1 MRSFLAVAGLD
12 INNPD
17 RAEELRD
24 HLEWLDERRKQL
36 AQEKVRLEVR
46 NQRQR
51 DMRYKVIF
59 AVLGFFATVAST
71 VWVIP
76 YLTEIKWPL
85 R

>member
-1 MRSFLAVAGLD
+1 MAGLD
-12 INNPD
+12 IANKD

-24 HLEWLDERRKQL
+24 HLEWVDERRKQL
-36 AQEKVRLEVR
+36 AQEKVRLEAR
-46 NQRQR
+46 NQRHR
-51 DMRYKVIF
+51 DMRQKVIV

-71 VWVIP
+71 VWIIP